1 MSRAAGPR
9 GQGSPLRH
17 RSPFAPDTFPLEPP
31 GAPGFLRILIATEC
45 ASRETFRGH
54 SEEERPRDRG
64 PLQAGRGA
72 GSEAA
77 FRGRSPRLFPAPFD
91 ASRRGAGS

>member
-31 GAPGFLRILIATEC
+31 GAPEFLRILIATEC
-45 ASRETFRGH
+45 ASRG
-54 SEEERPRDRG
+54 DV
-64 PLQAGRGA
+64 
-72 GSEAA
+72 
-77 FRGRSPRLFPAPFD
+77 
-91 ASRRGAGS
+91 